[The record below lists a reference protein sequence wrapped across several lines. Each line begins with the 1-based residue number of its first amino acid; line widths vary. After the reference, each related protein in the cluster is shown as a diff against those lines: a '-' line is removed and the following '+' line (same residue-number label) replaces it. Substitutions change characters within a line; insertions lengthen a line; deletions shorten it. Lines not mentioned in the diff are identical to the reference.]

1 MHVLPFQETMHIN
14 AWDCTWLPCNVLYM
28 KGHAK
33 QWNFMRTVAPPKKL
47 HHTKLRS
54 FLSKAIKVA
63 EQNLTLLLLYQK
75 YSQNYL
81 VHWLLYRYPFMFF
94 LMHSTFLSI
103 FLQNNHFYPTSASC
117 QSPSN
122 GTFPSPFQ
130 RHGRGLYA
138 AAKLE
143 CELRHCGHLLRCSD
157 LTSVAHVSP
166 SSNFEKP
173 NPSCLNPENMETN
186 AKGETVLIWCW

>member
-1 MHVLPFQETMHIN
+1 
-14 AWDCTWLPCNVLYM
+14 
-28 KGHAK
+28 
-33 QWNFMRTVAPPKKL
+33 MRTFAPQEIV

-63 EQNLTLLLLYQK
+63 EQNFTLLLFI
-75 YSQNYL
+75 SFID
-81 VHWLLYRYPFMFF
+81 LYRYPFMFF

-103 FLQNNHFYPTSASC
+103 FLQNNHFYPTSASF
-117 QSPSN
+117 QSPN

-130 RHGRGLYA
+130 RHGRGSLYA

-157 LTSVAHVSP
+157 LTSVVHVST

-186 AKGETVLIWCW
+186 AKGETVLI